1 MVKTEFMCKVTNTSV
16 LDTLCP
22 LVSLTSASLSVL
34 QTVIQS
40 DTELCVI

>member
-1 MVKTEFMCKVTNTSV
+1 MVKAEFMCKVTNPSV
-16 LDTLCP
+16 FESLCP
-22 LVSLTSASLSVL
+22 LVTLTSASLSVL